1 MNSKTI
7 FSLSEYQ
14 RATLTEM
21 GISCWQQVEPSA
33 DASDTNFDTKK
44 DEINSSQGSSK
55 DGFFQQPVS
64 AVTQNSKQAK
74 SIPEHVLL
82 QVTATQSAHPIIKD
96 VLSTLNLP
104 LNVSITVSTGEIEDY
119 ADYLL
124 AWKMAPETALDG
136 TILSTPDLSRLS
148 SPEAKKHLWHIL
160 QNCHLFP

>member
-33 DASDTNFDTKK
+33 DASYANLGAKK
-44 DEINSSQGSSK
+44 DEVNSSQGSSK
-55 DGFFQQPVS
+55 DGFFQRPIS
-64 AVTQNSKQAK
+64 AETQNSKQAK

-82 QVTATQSAHPIIKD
+82 QITATQSAHPIIKD
-96 VLSTLNLP
+96 VLNTLNLP
-104 LNVSITVSTGEIEDY
+104 LNVLITVSTGEIEDY

-124 AWKMAPETALDG
+124 AWKIAPDTALDG
-136 TILSTPDLSRLS
+136 TILSTPGLFRLS
-148 SPEAKKHLWHIL
+148 SPEAKKHLWQIL
-160 QNCHLFP
+160 QNSHLFP